1 VDVLAVIHDET
12 ARAGVFGDEVAAR
25 GHRLE
30 EWSFAWERPLQR
42 SLETFGAV
50 LVLGGSMHADQDDQH
65 PWLREED
72 AFLRRLLELRLP
84 VLGVCLGVQLIAK
97 AAGARV
103 YSLCEPDIGWAPVEV
118 TDAGGE
124 DPLLGRLPRRF
135 DAFHWHYYTYDL
147 PDAAVELARSPTCT
161 QALRLG
167 ESTWGIQF
175 HAEVTLP
182 QIELWTEQ
190 NEDEPVP
197 RGLLSESRRRIGESN
212 ELGRRLCGAFLE
224 SAQRAE
230 GFQSSVS
237 AQAAAR

>member
-1 VDVLAVIHDET
+1 VDVLAVIHEEA

-30 EWSFAWERPLQR
+30 EWSFAWERPPHR
-42 SLETFGAV
+42 PLETYGAV

-103 YSLCEPDIGWAPVEV
+103 YSLREPEIGWAPVEV
-118 TDAGGE
+118 TDAGAE
-124 DPLLGRLPRRF
+124 DPVLGRLPRRF
-135 DAFHWHYYTYDL
+135 DAFHWHYYTYEL
-147 PDAAVELARSPTCT
+147 PDAAVELARSPACT

-190 NEDEPVP
+190 DDDEPVP
-197 RGLLSESRRRIGESN
+197 QGLLLESHRKIGESN

-224 SAQRAE
+224 YAQQASYVRLD
-230 GFQSSVS
+230 VS
-237 AQAAAR
+237 TAH

>member
-1 VDVLAVIHDET
+1 VIHEEA

-42 SLETFGAV
+42 PLETYGAV

-103 YSLCEPDIGWAPVEV
+103 YSLREPEIGWAPVEV
-118 TDAGGE
+118 TDAGAE
-124 DPLLGRLPRRF
+124 DPVLGRLPRRF

-190 NEDEPVP
+190 DDDEPVP
-197 RGLLSESRRRIGESN
+197 QSLLLESHRKIGESN

-224 SAQRAE
+224 YAQ
-230 GFQSSVS
+230 QSPDVRLDVS
-237 AQAAAR
+237 TAH

>member
-1 VDVLAVIHDET
+1 VDVLAVIHEEA

-30 EWSFAWERPLQR
+30 EWSFAWERPPHR
-42 SLETFGAV
+42 PLETYGAV

-103 YSLCEPDIGWAPVEV
+103 YSLREPEIGWAPVEV
-118 TDAGGE
+118 TDAGAE
-124 DPLLGRLPRRF
+124 DPVLGRLPRRF
-135 DAFHWHYYTYDL
+135 DAFHWHYYTYEL
-147 PDAAVELARSPTCT
+147 PDAAVELARSPACT

-190 NEDEPVP
+190 DDDEPVP
-197 RGLLSESRRRIGESN
+197 QSLLLESHRKIGESN

-224 SAQRAE
+224 YAQQASYVRLD
-230 GFQSSVS
+230 VS
-237 AQAAAR
+237 TAH

>member
-1 VDVLAVIHDET
+1 VIHEEA

-30 EWSFAWERPLQR
+30 EWSFAWERPPHR
-42 SLETFGAV
+42 PLETYGAV

-103 YSLCEPDIGWAPVEV
+103 YSLREPEIGWAPVEV
-118 TDAGGE
+118 TDAGAE
-124 DPLLGRLPRRF
+124 DPVLGRLPRRF
-135 DAFHWHYYTYDL
+135 DAFHWHYYTYEL
-147 PDAAVELARSPTCT
+147 PDAAVELARSPACT

-190 NEDEPVP
+190 DDDEPVP
-197 RGLLSESRRRIGESN
+197 QSLLLESHRKIGESN

-224 SAQRAE
+224 YAQQASYVRLD
-230 GFQSSVS
+230 VS
-237 AQAAAR
+237 TAH

>member
-1 VDVLAVIHDET
+1 MDVLAVIHGET
-12 ARAGVFGDEVAAR
+12 VRAGVFGDEVVAR

-30 EWSFAWERPLQR
+30 EWSFGWERPLQR
-42 SLETFGAV
+42 PLETYGAV
-50 LVLGGSMHADQDDQH
+50 LVFGGSMHADQDDQH

-103 YSLCEPDIGWAPVEV
+103 YSLCEPEIGWAPVEV

-135 DAFHWHYYTYDL
+135 NAFQWHYYTYDL

-190 NEDEPVP
+190 NEDEPAP
-197 RGLLSESRRRIGESN
+197 RGLLSESRRRIGEWN

-224 SAQRAE
+224 SAQRAPYVRLDVPQRTE
-230 GFQSSVS
+230 SG
-237 AQAAAR
+237 

>member
-1 VDVLAVIHDET
+1 MIHEEA

-30 EWSFAWERPLQR
+30 EWSFAWERPPHR
-42 SLETFGAV
+42 PLETYGAV

-103 YSLCEPDIGWAPVEV
+103 YSLREPEIGWAPVEV
-118 TDAGGE
+118 TDAGAE
-124 DPLLGRLPRRF
+124 DPVLGRLPRRF
-135 DAFHWHYYTYDL
+135 DAFHWHYYTYEL
-147 PDAAVELARSPTCT
+147 PDAAVELARSPACT

-190 NEDEPVP
+190 DDDEPVP
-197 RGLLSESRRRIGESN
+197 QSLLLESHRKIGESN

-224 SAQRAE
+224 YAQQASYVRLD
-230 GFQSSVS
+230 VS
-237 AQAAAR
+237 TAH